1 MPLGPLSRTEPGR
14 ARRSLEMPRRL
25 LAGGPGLARRL
36 VHFWIVWSVLLL
48 VHEGGHAL
56 VARRQGLDLE
66 RVTVG
71 VGPALWR
78 GASEDTRFVLR
89 LLPLA
94 GLTEVE
100 GSAASVGRRSEA
112 GGWSAWSRQAATLS
126 GGVAATLVLVL
137 ILACIAALWERGAR
151 RRCLWGRIVI
161 ADALVLS
168 VFNLLPVPPLDG
180 GRALLAGVSALR
192 GAPLSGDALFWLQ
205 VGGLALAVVPM
216 ALWTSWT
223 RRIDAFA
230 LRWRAPERRARQ
242 VRSPERHAPEAG
254 VPQGWAPENEDSRRP

>member
-1 MPLGPLSRTEPGR
+1 MPANG
-14 ARRSLEMPRRL
+14 A
-25 LAGGPGLARRL
+25 GLARRAL
-36 VHFWIVWSVLLL
+36 HFWIVWSGLLL

-56 VARRQGLDLE
+56 FARGQGLDVE
-66 RVTVG
+66 RITVG

-78 GASEDTRFVLR
+78 GGSEETRFVLR
-89 LLPLA
+89 ALPLA
-94 GLTEVE
+94 GLTQVGDH
-100 GSAASVGRRSEA
+100 GSAADRG
-112 GGWSAWSRQAATLS
+112 SAPRDPPGLGRQAATLS
-126 GGVAATLVLVL
+126 GGVLATLALVLVFS
-137 ILACIAALWERGAR
+137 AVAAAWERGSK
-151 RRCLWGRIVI
+151 RRCLWGRVVI

-205 VGGLALAVVPM
+205 IGGFALAVVPM

-230 LRWRAPERRARQ
+230 LHWRAPERRAPHRGAA
-242 VRSPERHAPEAG
+242 VAEVPRTDEAG
-254 VPQGWAPENEDSRRP
+254 P